1 MRKPVQDTML
11 APESAALILIDYQP
25 PQASMVES
33 IDRFMLINNF
43 VAPAKTDLDQFIPDG
58 AVQSEALVGKH

>member
-1 MRKPVQDTML
+1 ML

-43 VAPAKTDLDQFIPDG
+43 VAPAKTDLDQFIHPTE
-58 AVQSEALVGKH
+58 QFNPKRYWKTLI